1 MMASSQ
7 RSDIEEGTAVH
18 HPFAARILVSLVS
31 IQTKKHTL
39 QQY

>member
-1 MMASSQ
+1 MMASSP

-18 HPFAARILVSLVS
+18 HPFAARILTCLVS